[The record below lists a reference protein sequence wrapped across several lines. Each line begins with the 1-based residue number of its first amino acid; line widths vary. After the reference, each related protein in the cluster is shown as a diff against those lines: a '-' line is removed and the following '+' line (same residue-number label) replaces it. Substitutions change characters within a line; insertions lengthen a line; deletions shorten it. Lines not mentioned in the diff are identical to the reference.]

1 MITVEFTYKT
11 KSGKWKYG
19 YQYFYDINKAIKFIK
34 YVIPKSKDKVYMGFT
49 CDDSEEL
56 YEMNNRL

>member
-11 KSGKWKYG
+11 KLGKWKYA
-19 YQYFYDINKAIKFIK
+19 YQYFHDINKAIKFIK
-34 YVIPKSKDKVYMGFT
+34 YVIPKSSDKVYMGFT